1 MSRRKHKPSLEAEL
15 IALAQAS
22 DPRDKQR
29 RSRVQVLARILWNK
43 SLNGDA
49 NSIKQLLDRLPAQSG
64 IQAEHSIEEP
74 TMKVTSYED
83 ITNALRALVEGGLV
97 PIELFE
103 MYRKKTEGTVEH

>member
-1 MSRRKHKPSLEAEL
+1 MSKRKASLETEL
-15 IALAQAS
+15 LKLSQGH
-22 DPRDKQR
+22 DPRDRQK
-29 RSRVQVLARILWNK
+29 RSRIEVLGRILWNRALAGDRD
-43 SLNGDA
+43 SL
-49 NSIKQLLDRLPAQSG
+49 KMLLDRLPAQSG
-64 IQAEHSIEEP
+64 FQAEHSTEEP